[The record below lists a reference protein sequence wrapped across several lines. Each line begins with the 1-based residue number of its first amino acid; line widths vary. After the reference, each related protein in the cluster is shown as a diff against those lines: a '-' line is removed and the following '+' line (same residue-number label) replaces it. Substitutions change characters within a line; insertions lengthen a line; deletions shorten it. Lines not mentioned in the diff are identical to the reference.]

1 VVVSTSWAF
10 RDSQPRRVKK
20 SGMKAGRRSRISA
33 SDRFL
38 MVPAENT
45 SSSDSQESVARLL
58 AGRRSAAVLA
68 IWLSFRRVER

>member
-1 VVVSTSWAF
+1 M
-10 RDSQPRRVKK
+10 KN
-20 SGMKAGRRSRISA
+20 SGIKAGRRSRRSA

-38 MVPAENT
+38 MVPAENV

-58 AGRRSAAVLA
+58 TGRRSVAVLA